1 MIDFADKADFVVD
14 PGYYRGRCGYFSA
27 AADFMRSI
35 PGVQSWVPSDVLE
48 VGAYKVPLVVDC
60 DTLDVRTWIE
70 EPTYQH
76 DAGIGLPEIH
86 QWTGSPPSA
95 TQLVRS
101 SVAPLDRIVCL
112 YDLRA

>member
-14 PGYYRGRCGYFSA
+14 PGYYRGRWGYFSA

-76 DAGIGLPEIH
+76 DAGCRSGSTWPAGNGRRGTKCDG
-86 QWTGSPPSA
+86 WSTG
-95 TQLVRS
+95 QF
-101 SVAPLDRIVCL
+101 
-112 YDLRA
+112 